1 MKRFLKIIAG
11 LVTGGFLSISSVLA
25 AVDSFNVT
33 MAPQSVSIWE
43 SVDLV
48 VEAVDA
54 NNAVVTDYDGTILM
68 FSESDMDAKLPSVLD
83 QNTYWFTAADQW
95 VVKFENAV
103 SFSKEGLQDIYIYDL
118 NNDTV
123 IGVGEITVTGSQEA
137 EVIEIEILSP
147 ENGLTIW
154 ENEVNISGKTQKN
167 HKVEIVVNDLEP
179 IEVISN
185 NNGDFETVIT
195 TLVNGNNAINAFVL
209 NADDQRVGESN
220 MVEIKVESIAPSFK
234 SVKSSPDEVETGW
247 EFTVEVIATKEL
259 TNVSVVVN
267 DVVEPLEET
276 TDGIYTAKLF
286 APNQSGTFKIDVIL
300 KDELGLETK
309 ELGAGSI
316 TVFEKE
322 EVKAEP
328 TEPLPAAGDPVEEK
342 PDYTIKNIKVTQ
354 LKSKSVVTWDEIDG
368 IEGYEVYKKISDTQ
382 NEKITDVSEPRF
394 EIEIT
399 GEEIKYDYFAI
410 KPIVKTASG
419 ELVPSEEIP
428 YSEMTKVQTGPEMII
443 LLLISL
449 LVGGFMFMN
458 KQRNA

>member
-33 MAPQSVSIWE
+33 MAPDSINVWE

-83 QNTYWFTAADQW
+83 QNTYTFTAADQW

-103 SFSKEGLQDIYIYDL
+103 SFTKEGLQDIYIYDL

-123 IGVGEITVTGSQEA
+123 IGVGEVSVTGSSEE
-137 EVIEIEILSP
+137 EVIKIEILSP
-147 ENGLTIW
+147 ENGLTIG

-167 HKVEIVVNDLEP
+167 HKVQIVVNDLEP
-179 IEVISN
+179 IDVISN
-185 NNGDFETVIT
+185 NNGDFETSLT
-195 TLVNGNNAINAFVL
+195 NLVNGENVITSYVL
-209 NADDQRVGESN
+209 DADDQRVGESN

-234 SVKSSPDEVETGW
+234 SVKSTPDEVETWW
-247 EFTVEVIATKEL
+247 EYSVEVIATKEL

-267 DVVEPLEET
+267 DVVELLEET
-276 TDGIYTAKLF
+276 ADGIYTATLF

-328 TEPLPAAGDPVEEK
+328 IEPLPAAGDPVEEK

-354 LKSKSVVTWDEIDG
+354 LKSKSIVTWDKLEWV
-368 IEGYEVYKKISDTQ
+368 EGYEVYKKISESE
-382 NEKITDVSEPRF
+382 NEKITDVNEARF

-399 GEEIKYDYFAI
+399 GDEIKYDYFAI

-458 KQRNA
+458 KQKNA

>member
-11 LVTGGFLSISSVLA
+11 LVTGGFLSISSALA
-25 AVDSFNVT
+25 AVDSFTVT
-33 MAPQSVSIWE
+33 MAPESIGVWE
-43 SVDLV
+43 SVDLI

-54 NNAVVTDYDGTILM
+54 NKAVVTDYDGTILM

-83 QNTYWFTAADQW
+83 QNTYTFTTADQW

-103 SFSKEGLQDIYIYDL
+103 SFSKEGIQDIYIYDL

-123 IGVGEITVTGSQEA
+123 IWVGEVTVTGSQEV

-147 ENGLTIW
+147 ENGLTIG
-154 ENEVNISGKTQKN
+154 ENQLMVSGKTQKN
-167 HKVEIVVNDLEP
+167 HKVQIVVNQQEP
-179 IEVISN
+179 IDAISN
-185 NNGDFETVIT
+185 NNGDFEAEIQTLENGVNTIT
-195 TLVNGNNAINAFVL
+195 AYVL
-209 NADDQRVGESN
+209 NADDEKVGESEP
-220 MVEIKVESIAPSFK
+220 VEVKVESIAPSFK
-234 SVKSSPDEVETGW
+234 SVKSTPQDVETNG
-247 EFTVEVIATKEL
+247 EYNVEVIATKEL
-259 TNVSVVVN
+259 TNVSVVIN
-267 DVVEPLEET
+267 DIVEPLEET
-276 TDGIYTAKLF
+276 QEWVYTAKLF
-286 APNQSGTFKIDVIL
+286 APNQAGTFKIDVIL

-322 EVKAEP
+322 EVQAEP
-328 TEPLPAAGDPVEEK
+328 KEELPAAAE

-354 LKSKSVVTWDEIDG
+354 LKSKSVVTWDALEG
-368 IEGYEVYKKISDTQ
+368 IEGYEVYKKISENE
-382 NEKITDVSEPRF
+382 NEKITDVSEARF

-399 GEEIKYDYFAI
+399 GDEIKYDYFAI

>member
-25 AVDSFNVT
+25 AVDSFTVT
-33 MAPQSVSIWE
+33 MAPDSVSVWE
-43 SVDLV
+43 SVDLI

-54 NNAVVTDYDGTILM
+54 NKAVVTDYDGTILM
-68 FSESDMDAKLPSVLD
+68 FSESDMDAELPSVLD
-83 QNTYWFTAADQW
+83 QNTYTFTAADQW

-123 IGVGEITVTGSQEA
+123 IGVGEVTVTGSQEV

-147 ENGLTIW
+147 ENGLTIG
-154 ENEVNISGKTQKN
+154 ENELMVSGKTQKN
-167 HKVEIVVNDLEP
+167 HKVHIVVNDQEA
-179 IEVISN
+179 IETISN
-185 NNGDFETVIT
+185 NNGDFEANIDSLENGDNTIT
-195 TLVNGNNAINAFVL
+195 AFVL
-209 NADDQRVGESN
+209 NADEQRVGESTA
-220 MVEIKVESIAPSFK
+220 VEVKVESIAPSFK
-234 SVKSSPDEVETGW
+234 SVKSTPQEVETNG
-247 EFTVEVIATKEL
+247 EYNVEVIATKEL

-267 DVVEPLEET
+267 DIVEPLEET
-276 TDGIYTAKLF
+276 QDGVYTAKLF
-286 APNQSGTFKIDVIL
+286 APSQAGTFKIDVIL

-322 EVKAEP
+322 EVTAEP
-328 TEPLPAAGDPVEEK
+328 SEPLEAGGEPVEEK

-354 LKSKSVVTWDEIDG
+354 LKSKSVVTWDELEG
-368 IEGYEVYKKISDTQ
+368 VEGYEVYKKISENE
-382 NEKITDVSEPRF
+382 NEKITDVNEARF

-399 GEEIKYDYFAI
+399 GDEIKYDYFAI

-458 KQRNA
+458 KQKNA